1 MATLGQQAVGTTVK
15 IQLGGALKDFIIV
28 HQGYPSSL
36 YDSSCNGTWVLQK
49 EIPKKYKWYNDT
61 NDHYNTYPGSY
72 MDTYANNEYF
82 NSIEADI
89 RNRIKQ
95 VKIPYTL
102 YGYRDPSTGANGHPV
117 KVFPL
122 SAWEIG
128 ATGDFRSPVDG
139 SRLAYFDATNEA
151 SSKRVATYNG
161 SAIVWSTR
169 SPCTNDHD
177 DIVEVKADGS
187 LYAYGSKTNP
197 QLGYRFAF
205 ILPSDL
211 YLDSGGHVI
220 TNTPPVI
227 SGSDGALGTFGDTP
241 PSYQYT
247 VTDAQGGAVSVSE
260 RVDSTTLRT
269 YQPSLGAQNTASIP
283 VNTWKSLANGSHSLV
298 ITATDPAGAS
308 VTRTMTFTKNA
319 TAPAIT
325 GTDTSLGSFAET
337 APSYQYTVTDAQGG
351 TVTVTETLDGAVRRT
366 YAVTLGQANTLTF
379 PAEEWRTILN
389 GTHTIRVQAVDPL
402 GLTTVRTVTFTKNV
416 TSLAF
421 EQTAAMNA
429 DAMPDRCIVNI
440 QGEFP
445 AGSTLKVE
453 ICNNGNDA
461 SPTWEDITQNVLNGQ
476 RYFFTNQTKT
486 AASWGVRLRA
496 SLSRGTA
503 SGPCYI
509 ASLGGNFQ

>member
-1 MATLGQQAVGTTVK
+1 MSKMIYRNTT
-15 IQLGGALKDFIIV
+15 A
-28 HQGYPSSL
+28 
-36 YDSSCNGTWVLQK
+36 
-49 EIPKKYKWYNDT
+49 
-61 NDHYNTYPGSY
+61 
-72 MDTYANNEYF
+72 
-82 NSIEADI
+82 
-89 RNRIKQ
+89 
-95 VKIPYTL
+95 
-102 YGYRDPSTGANGHPV
+102 GYRPFIVVNSGIFVT
-117 KVFPL
+117 
-122 SAWEIG
+122 S
-128 ATGDFRSPVDG
+128 DG
-139 SRLAYFDATNEA
+139 T
-151 SSKRVATYNG
+151 VT
-161 SAIVWSTR
+161 V
-169 SPCTNDHD
+169 
-177 DIVEVKADGS
+177 
-187 LYAYGSKTNP
+187 
-197 QLGYRFAF
+197 
-205 ILPSDL
+205 
-211 YLDSGGHVI
+211 
-220 TNTPPVI
+220 NTPPVI

-269 YQPSLGAQNTASIP
+269 YQPSLGGQNTASIP

-298 ITATDPAGAS
+298 ITATDSAGAS

-351 TVTVTETLDGAVRRT
+351 TVTVTETLDGAARRT

-379 PAEEWRTILN
+379 SAEEWRKILN

-445 AGSTLKVE
+445 AGSSLTVE

-503 SGPCYI
+503 SGPCCI

>member
-1 MATLGQQAVGTTVK
+1 MATLGQQAVGTVVK
-15 IQLGGALKDFIIV
+15 IKENNVPQEWIV
-28 HQGYPSSL
+28 MHHGDMPAFGTSL
-36 YDSSCNGTWVLQK
+36 
-49 EIPKKYKWYNDT
+49 
-61 NDHYNTYPGSY
+61 
-72 MDTYANNEYF
+72 
-82 NSIEADI
+82 
-89 RNRIKQ
+89 
-95 VKIPYTL
+95 
-102 YGYRDPSTGANGHPV
+102 
-117 KVFPL
+117 
-122 SAWEIG
+122 
-128 ATGDFRSPVDG
+128 
-139 SRLAYFDATNEA
+139 EA
-151 SSKRVATYNG
+151 SSGAAGGTWLLRKNIVSQGAICEYTTGVDGKKTYENSPADTYLTNTFLPTISSEIRNQILTVSIEISYLFNERTYDTTISRKAFLPDLNELENTWGNAPYDGSASYIAAYNG
-161 SAIVWSTR
+161 AAADYWLRNTPRVSFSNITWNYVGAEGT
-169 SPCTNDHD
+169 TNSHKVIYRDT
-177 DIVEVKADGS
+177 IA
-187 LYAYGSKTNP
+187 
-197 QLGYRFAF
+197 GYRPF
-205 ILPSDL
+205 IVVNSGIFVTSD
-211 YLDSGGHVI
+211 GTV
-220 TNTPPVI
+220 TVNTPPVI
-227 SGSDGALGTFGDTP
+227 SGSDGALGSFGDTP

-260 RVDSTTLRT
+260 RVDGTTLRT
-269 YQPSLGAQNTASIP
+269 YQPSLGGQNTASIP

-366 YAVTLGQANTLTF
+366 YAVTLGQTNTLTF
-379 PAEEWRTILN
+379 SAEEWRKILN

-445 AGSTLKVE
+445 AGSSLTVE

-476 RYFFTNQTKT
+476 RYFFTNQAKT